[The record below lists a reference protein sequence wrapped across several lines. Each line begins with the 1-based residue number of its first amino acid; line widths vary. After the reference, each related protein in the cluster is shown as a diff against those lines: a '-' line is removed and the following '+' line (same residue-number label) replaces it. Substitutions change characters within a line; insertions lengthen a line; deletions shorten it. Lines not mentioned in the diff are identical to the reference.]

1 MTLESISKIFL
12 VMMVIFTPDCK
23 REDFSWGI
31 KIGNI
36 TYSGNVIFLTPEELA
51 LIKEVN
57 TGSIVFS
64 EGTGGIT
71 RIADKSIL
79 VLGVSEKTP
88 FGLLRKAT
96 GIEISGTDLIIKT
109 TDVFLTEAVK
119 EGTVKFQQ
127 KLLEKDFRLI
137 EKADGVLVTGSGK
150 SFDGLAVTL
159 DNLKLHDNGETIASI
174 GGAIGISPEIGI
186 TIKNVSNSISEI
198 TFTSVLNKIDE
209 VTVNSA
215 GGFNGAKEVVAAS
228 FIHIPVVIDSL
239 VFVPEVRIIC
249 GFEGTVS
256 GGVSSGVRQDRIIS
270 SQMKYIQSAWSANPL
285 TQSTRFDFITPQITD
300 NSDLRIYSGPEI
312 TIRLFGVPIQTIKAT
327 GFFSLEAEKN
337 STPFWKLLIGNNG
350 YNTAKNGIFGL
361 GDDYSASME
370 IEASEISN
378 ADDLR
383 DSGE

>member
-186 TIKNVSNSISEI
+186 TI
-198 TFTSVLNKIDE
+198 
-209 VTVNSA
+209 
-215 GGFNGAKEVVAAS
+215 
-228 FIHIPVVIDSL
+228 
-239 VFVPEVRIIC
+239 
-249 GFEGTVS
+249 
-256 GGVSSGVRQDRIIS
+256 
-270 SQMKYIQSAWSANPL
+270 
-285 TQSTRFDFITPQITD
+285 
-300 NSDLRIYSGPEI
+300 
-312 TIRLFGVPIQTIKAT
+312 
-327 GFFSLEAEKN
+327 
-337 STPFWKLLIGNNG
+337 
-350 YNTAKNGIFGL
+350 
-361 GDDYSASME
+361 
-370 IEASEISN
+370 
-378 ADDLR
+378 
-383 DSGE
+383 